1 MAHTEDVRLD
11 QRRALLAVLA
21 VNAGYMIVEVVGG
34 VAFSSLALLADAAHM
49 LSDVVALSVALIAH
63 RLIER
68 PASARHTYGLQRAEV
83 LGALVNGLILLGI
96 ALLVAVE
103 AFRRLDD
110 PQDVVGG
117 GLLAVAAIGL
127 AINLVSARVLDRA
140 RRGSL
145 NLRAAMIHMLSDAAG
160 SVAALVAGAAV
171 LLWDATWTD
180 PAASLAIAAL
190 VLYSAWHL
198 LRDTVHVLL
207 EGTPRGM
214 DTADVERAI
223 NDHAGVESI
232 HHLHLW
238 NLASDVPALSA
249 HVVLADDM
257 PLHEVQI
264 RGDKIKEMLA
274 SRFGIEHATL
284 EFECHAC
291 DPIYETERPPDH
303 AP

>member
-1 MAHTEDVRLD
+1 MARIEDVRVD
-11 QRRALLAVLA
+11 QRRALLAVLV

-49 LSDVVALSVALIAH
+49 LSDVVALSVALTAH

-96 ALLVAVE
+96 ALLVGVE
-103 AFRRLDD
+103 AIRRLED

-117 GLLAVAAIGL
+117 GLLVVAAIGL
-127 AINLVSARVLDRA
+127 AINLVSARVLDRV

-160 SVAALVAGAAV
+160 SVAALIAGAAV

-180 PAASLAIAAL
+180 PVASLAIAAL
-190 VLYSAWHL
+190 ILYSAWNL

-207 EGTPRGM
+207 EGTPRGL
-214 DTADVERAI
+214 DSGAVERAI
-223 NDHAGVESI
+223 AEHDGVESV

-249 HVVLADDM
+249 HVVLADDI
-257 PLHEVQI
+257 PLHEAQV
-264 RGDKIKEMLA
+264 RGERIKRMLA
-274 SRFGIEHATL
+274 SRFEIEHATL

-291 DPIYETERPPDH
+291 DPIYETERAHDH
-303 AP
+303 RP